1 VDLTWCT
8 QPVARLLA
16 LAEDGERPFGLLSPR
31 SITPPPAARLLHAAA
46 PAQWFPGARSPA
58 GALAGL
64 WLYFGSYDDAHRV
77 AQELDTPEG
86 SYWHA
91 IVHRLEP
98 DAENANYWS
107 RRTGPH
113 PVHAPL
119 LAEARTIVQAHPG
132 CGLKLGRVWD
142 AERFTAFCEHARAQP
157 GSLAERAAIAIQHA
171 EWRLLFAWCGMR
183 P

>member
-1 VDLTWCT
+1 MDLAWCS
-8 QPVARLLA
+8 QPVVHLLA
-16 LAEDGERPFGLLSPR
+16 LADGGERPLGLLSPR
-31 SITPPPAARLLHAAA
+31 SITPPEAAPLLHAAA
-46 PAQWFPGARSPA
+46 PAQWFPGARSPQ

-64 WLYFGSYDDAHRV
+64 WLYFGAYDDAHRV

-98 DAENANYWS
+98 DAANAGYWS
-107 RRTGPH
+107 GRAGPH
-113 PVHAPL
+113 PVHTPL
-119 LAEARTIVQAHPG
+119 LAEARTIVHAHPG
-132 CGLKLGRVWD
+132 CGLALGREWD
-142 AERFTAFCEHARAQP
+142 AERFTAFCEHARTSP
-157 GSLAERAAIAIQHA
+157 DSLAEQAAIGIQHA